1 MLVFRGAAASDQR
14 VTSASATMGGD
25 DIQAIMAVMRLET
38 DEAGADAPRLL
49 WLRELAELNDVVGL
63 SVEAA
68 HDLLIEAGGRAQ
80 ACLLS
85 PPQLASLRFHRAPA

>member
-1 MLVFRGAAASDQR
+1 MRGTPRRAISAA
-14 VTSASATMGGD
+14 SASASMGGD
-25 DIQAIMAVMRLET
+25 EIQAVMAIMRLEM
-38 DEAGADAPRLL
+38 DGAGADAPTLL